1 MSIDLGKLISTSQDF
16 SLERLEILTVIT
28 RVVPIFYSSL
38 KHVMHFYYPSKAI
51 LQILFLK
58 IGLVFF
64 HMFKLELQTLRVVL
78 LLLVNQYFKSI
89 ETRVN
94 QCIDQ
99 LQNVF
104 LRQLFWISYQLH
116 QLILRQDMSPHF
128 RRRLLRSYTQ
138 YLA

>member
-38 KHVMHFYYPSKAI
+38 KHVVHFYYPSKAI

-104 LRQLFWISYQLH
+104 LRQLF
-116 QLILRQDMSPHF
+116 
-128 RRRLLRSYTQ
+128 
-138 YLA
+138 

>member
-1 MSIDLGKLISTSQDF
+1 MFVIRFKNSIAKAHGFMSIDLGKLISTSQDF

-38 KHVMHFYYPSKAI
+38 KHVVHFYYPSKAI

-104 LRQLFWISYQLH
+104 LRQLF
-116 QLILRQDMSPHF
+116 
-128 RRRLLRSYTQ
+128 
-138 YLA
+138 